1 MLKQHH
7 LGYLMLIIALIFILF
22 IAFQPKPI
30 VVDSVQAYY
39 APMQVTIEEQG
50 KTRVVDHYIVSA
62 PVDAYMQRIDLQEGD
77 R

>member
-7 LGYLMLIIALIFILF
+7 LGYLMLIIVLIFILF

-39 APMQVTIEEQG
+39 APMQVTLE
-50 KTRVVDHYIVSA
+50 
-62 PVDAYMQRIDLQEGD
+62 
-77 R
+77 